1 VERTPDD
8 FADGVLQWIT
18 ARRTAE
24 QNRESGARIYSE
36 SVESTPI
43 GSTRSP
49 RDELERLYRRSMMEV
64 LKSVVDFVPVLRV
77 GSASSALAGFVLWA
91 ERIVRCLVR
100 RAPYHSI
107 CCVVSVLVDVST
119 HARLRVLRDPL

>member
-1 VERTPDD
+1 MERTPDD
-8 FADGVLQWIT
+8 FADVVLQWIT

-43 GSTRSP
+43 GSTRCL
-49 RDELERLYRRSMMEV
+49 RDELERLYRRSMMQV

-77 GSASSALAGFVLWA
+77 SSASPALAGIVLWA
-91 ERIVRCLVR
+91 EHIVRCLVR

-107 CCVVSVLVDVST
+107 CCVVSVLVDVSR